1 MNRSGKL
8 LIMKKNIFIAA
19 SFFFSIISFSQSI
32 SIKLPDT
39 ISKKPVDGRL
49 LLIFSTKFSGE
60 PRNQINDAPT
70 TQQIFGVDVENWQPG
85 TTKLISINAFGYPI
99 EKLSD
104 IPVGEYNVQAV
115 FHVYETFHRKDGHVV
130 KLPMDRGEGQH
141 WNAAPGNFYSVP
153 MKIKFNPKIK
163 TLHNVTLTK
172 IIPPIK
178 EPEDT
183 KYIKHIKIQSKLL
196 TEFWGRPMF
205 LGAHILL
212 PEGWDTHPDV
222 KYPLAIYHGHFPDDF
237 GGWRTIPPDENL
249 KPDTN
254 ARFNNL
260 VGYNKIVQ
268 QEAYNFYKLWTGP
281 NFPRVIA
288 IEIQH
293 ANPYYD
299 DSYAVNS
306 ANLGPYGDAITYELI
321 PEIEKRFRGI
331 GQGWARFMY
340 GGSTGGW
347 EVLAAQVFY
356 PDQYNGC
363 YSACPDPIDF
373 SHYTTIDLYKD
384 SNAYYREGP
393 FRKVARPGHRN
404 YLGHLNTMIKDMN
417 HRELAI
423 GTKSRSGDQWDIW
436 EAVYSPV
443 GKDGYPERIY
453 DKYNGKI
460 NKQVAAYWKENYDLV
475 HIIQRDWSKIGN
487 KLAGKIHIYVGDMD
501 NYYLNNAVYT
511 AEEMIKKLENPKCNC
526 EVDYGDRAEHCWNG
540 DHSQP
545 NYISRLRYHQ
555 MFIPKWTEEVKN
567 RVPQGADLTSWRY

>member
-1 MNRSGKL
+1 
-8 LIMKKNIFIAA
+8 MKKIIFIIS
-19 SFFFSIISFSQSI
+19 SFIVAHVSFSQSI
-32 SIKLPDT
+32 SVRLPDSL
-39 ISKKPVDGRL
+39 SKKPIDGRL
-49 LLIFSTKFSGE
+49 LLLFSKNFSGE
-60 PRNQINDAPT
+60 PRFQINDAPN
-70 TQQIFGVDVENWQPG
+70 TQQIFGIDIDGWQPG
-85 TTKLISINAFGYPI
+85 TTKMISLNAFGYPI
-99 EKLSD
+99 EKISD
-104 IPVGEYNVQAV
+104 IPAGEYSIQAV
-115 FHVYETFHRKDGHVV
+115 FHVYETFHRKDGHIV

-141 WNAAPGNFYSVP
+141 WNLAPGNFYSVP
-153 MKIKFNPKIK
+153 MKIIFNPKARI
-163 TLHNVTLTK
+163 LHNVSLTK
-172 IIPPIK
+172 TIPPIK

-183 KYIKHIKIQSKLL
+183 KYIKHIRIQSKLL

-212 PEGWDTHPDV
+212 PEGWDIHPNV

-237 GGWRTIPPDENL
+237 GGWRTTPADEGL

-254 ARFNNL
+254 TRFNL
-260 VGYNKIVQ
+260 IGYNKTVQ
-268 QEAYNFYKLWTGP
+268 QEAYSFYKLWTGP

-288 IEIQH
+288 VEIQH
-293 ANPYYD
+293 ANPFYD

-306 ANLGPYGDAITYELI
+306 ANIGPYGDAITYELI

-363 YSACPDPIDF
+363 YAACPDPIDF
-373 SHYTTIDLYKD
+373 RHYTSFNIYEDK
-384 SNAYYREGP
+384 NAYYREGP
-393 FRKVARPGHRN
+393 FRKTLRPGHRN
-404 YLGHLNTMIKDMN
+404 YLGHVNAMVQDMN

-423 GTKSRSGDQWDIW
+423 GTKSRSGDQFDIW

-443 GKDGYPERIY
+443 GKDGYPERIF
-453 DKYNGKI
+453 DKYTGEI
-460 NKQVAAYWKENYDLV
+460 NKKVAEYWKTNYDMV
-475 HIIQRDWSKIGN
+475 HIIQRDWPKIGN

-511 AEEMIKKLENPKCNC
+511 AEDMIKKLENPKCNC

-540 DHSQP
+540 DHNNP
-545 NYISRLRYHQ
+545 IWISRLRYHQ
-555 MFIPKWTEEVKN
+555 MFIPKWTEEVKS
-567 RVPQGADLTSWRY
+567 RAPQGADITSWRY